1 MTKTTKRDTDLRQM
15 LGDRRRKIQDEVQ
28 SRIRD
33 GRTDRPHEV
42 RDDLEVSDA
51 DIQGDLELA
60 LLQMSAETL
69 TRIDEA
75 LVRLDAGEYGS
86 CYECAAEIAERRLR
100 ALPFAVRCLACEE
113 RREQQGR
120 ARRLAER
127 RGGFTLFPDVA
138 SS

>member
-1 MTKTTKRDTDLRQM
+1 MTKTTKRIAGLRQM
-15 LGDRRRKIQDEVQ
+15 LIDRRREMQDDLKG
-28 SRIRD
+28 RIRD
-33 GRTDRPHEV
+33 GRSDRSHEV

-51 DIQGDLELA
+51 DIQGDLDLA
-60 LLQMSAETL
+60 LLQMNAETL
-69 TRIDEA
+69 VRIEQA

-86 CYECAAEIAERRLR
+86 CFECAVEIAERRLR

-120 ARRLAER
+120 ARRGAER
-127 RGGFTLFPDVA
+127 RGGFTLFPDSV

>member
-1 MTKTTKRDTDLRQM
+1 MIKITKRIAGLRQM
-15 LGDRRRKIQDEVQ
+15 LIDRRRDMQNDVQ

-33 GRTDRPHEV
+33 GRSDRANEV

-51 DIQGDLELA
+51 DIQGDLDLA
-60 LLQMSAETL
+60 LLQMNAETVI
-69 TRIDEA
+69 RIDQA

-86 CYECAAEIAERRLR
+86 CFECGGEIAERRLR

-127 RGGFTLFPDVA
+127 RGGFTLFPDAV